1 MIYSNVASFLYWQW
15 YKKFFGLFPSVLT
28 TFLPGIFL
36 WNRNWNQWPL
46 KICNWFRNIWMA
58 RRHLFDWNTF
68 KMAAYLQDSRCGDS
82 MWCAGSGYQ
91 KILSFVIENSIIVFL
106 EERLQLDLDIFSVPF
121 TILLKNIKNC
131 YAEFFHRDFWGP
143 TKKCENKN
151 LTYFFLF
158 VRDWDVKD

>member
-1 MIYSNVASFLYWQW
+1 MIYSNVASLLYWQW
-15 YKKFFGLFPSVLT
+15 HQKFLGLFPSVLT
-28 TFLPGIFL
+28 TFLSGIFFL

-82 MWCAGSGYQ
+82 RWCAGSGYQ

-131 YAEFFHRDFWGP
+131 YAEFFHGDFWGT

-151 LTYFFLF
+151 LTYFFSF
-158 VRDWDVKD
+158 CPGQGS

>member
-1 MIYSNVASFLYWQW
+1 MNDLLKCRVAF
-15 YKKFFGLFPSVLT
+15 VLT
-28 TFLPGIFL
+28 VTSEVLRPFSFSINHIFIRHFFL

-58 RRHLFDWNTF
+58 RMHLFDWNTF
-68 KMAAYLQDSRCGDS
+68 IMAAYLQDWRCGDS
-82 MWCAGSGYQ
+82 MCCPGSGYQ

-106 EERLQLDLDIFSVPF
+106 RKRLQLDLDIFSVPF

-131 YAEFFHRDFWGP
+131 YAEFFHGDFWGT

-151 LTYFFLF
+151 LTYFFSF
-158 VRDWDVKD
+158 CPGQGS

>member
-1 MIYSNVASFLYWQW
+1 
-15 YKKFFGLFPSVLT
+15 
-28 TFLPGIFL
+28 
-36 WNRNWNQWPL
+36 
-46 KICNWFRNIWMA
+46 MA

-106 EERLQLDLDIFSVPF
+106 EKRLQLDLDIFSVPF

-131 YAEFFHRDFWGP
+131 YAEFFHGDFWGT

-158 VRDWDVKD
+158 VRTGTLRVKIYRLKLYVLMTVKFSRGWNLIFWNCFHFYTAFLLTSI